1 MLIFIHCK
9 VYSLN
14 IIVHAYAFSKYLD
27 IIFTIYIL
35 AFDFLFAYSDFHYF
49 DYTLFLGRHCC
60 EVRGVTW
67 HCVENYLEVS
77 FITFLPEILRACSYE
92 G

>member
-1 MLIFIHCK
+1 MHMLFEMFGYNLHNL
-9 VYSLN
+9 Y
-14 IIVHAYAFSKYLD
+14 F
-27 IIFTIYIL
+27 

-49 DYTLFLGRHCC
+49 DCTLFLGRHCC

-67 HCVENYLEVS
+67 HCVGNYLEVS
-77 FITFLPEILRACSYE
+77 FITFLPEILRTCSYE